1 MKRLNG
7 IVVVALLLLAG
18 FAAAA
23 QWDHPARG
31 EKWMVASGHEAA
43 TEAGLAILRRGGNAF
58 DASVAVCMA
67 ITVTRPI
74 SASMVT
80 LAPTL
85 IYDARTGAVR
95 GYSGAGTA
103 PARATATYFR
113 MQGWPIM
120 PAAGIN
126 SQLIPASPDTWIA
139 VLEEYGTMSFGEAA
153 KDSLRLAEDGFVM
166 NRTVADILRL
176 PPWQLRL
183 YQLAYPYNYSVLY
196 EPFEPEGPRPGDVLV
211 QKDLARTI
219 KLMVAAEADELAR
232 SGDRVKGLE
241 AARAV
246 FYEGEIA
253 RAIAELHREHHGPMT
268 YDDLASYRGK
278 WEDPV
283 SGTYRGYTI
292 YSNGP
297 WCQGPTVPMILQ
309 ILENVDLK
317 ALGHDTPEYYSAVA
331 QAVELAFADRE
342 AYMGDP
348 DFVDVPMKG
357 LLSREY
363 AQERAGLIHPRR
375 AFGKMP
381 APGDPWK
388 FEGRPR
394 PAHVYHPRPV
404 PTSAPPLKM
413 NHDTTYFCVV
423 DSMGNAV
430 SQTPSD
436 FPYSP
441 MVPGYG
447 LNLGIRMTQFRLK
460 HGHPAQVAPG
470 KRPRITPNPSLVT
483 KDGSLFMAFGTPGGD
498 QQPQAMVQVF
508 LNIVEWGLDPQAA
521 INAPRVK
528 SRNFPDS
535 FSPHVYYPGRL
546 LIEEELAGLADA
558 FKKQG
563 YDVRVLS
570 APAIEMG
577 AVCVIIR
584 EEAGSLIGGADPREE
599 AVARGD

>member
-1 MKRLNG
+1 
-7 IVVVALLLLAG
+7 
-18 FAAAA
+18 
-23 QWDHPARG
+23 
-31 EKWMVASGHEAA
+31 
-43 TEAGLAILRRGGNAF
+43 
-58 DASVAVCMA
+58 
-67 ITVTRPI
+67 
-74 SASMVT
+74 MVT

-85 IYDARTGAVR
+85 IYEAQTGRVR
-95 GYSGAGTA
+95 GCSGAGTA
-103 PARATATYFR
+103 PAKATPMYFR
-113 MQGWPIM
+113 EQGWPIM

-139 VLEEYGTMSFGEAA
+139 LLEEYGTMSFGQVAEA
-153 KDSLRLAEDGFVM
+153 SLRLAEDGFAL
-166 NRTVADILRL
+166 NQTVADILRL
-176 PPWQLRL
+176 PPWQLRI
-183 YQLAYPYNYSVLY
+183 YQIAYPYNYSVLY
-196 EPFEPEGPRPGDVLV
+196 RSFEPKGPQPGDVLV
-211 QKDLARTI
+211 QKDLAHSI
-219 KLMVAAEADELAR
+219 KLMVLAEAAELAR

-241 AARAV
+241 AARAM
-246 FYEGEIA
+246 FYQGEIA
-253 RAIAELHREHHGPMT
+253 RAIAELHKEHHGPMT
-268 YDDLASYRGK
+268 YDDLAGYHGK
-278 WEDPV
+278 WEEPV
-283 SGTYRGYTI
+283 SGTYKGYTI

-297 WCQGPTVPMILQ
+297 WCQGPTVPLILQ

-317 ALGHDTPEYYSAVA
+317 ALGLNTPEYYSSVA

-342 AYMGDP
+342 AYMADP

-357 LLSREY
+357 LMSKEY
-363 AQERAGLIHPRR
+363 AAERARLINPRR

-381 APGDPWK
+381 PPGDPWK

-394 PAHVYHPRPV
+394 PARVYHPRPI
-404 PTSAPPLKM
+404 PNSFPPLRLD
-413 NHDTTYFCVV
+413 HDTTYFCVV
-423 DSMGNAV
+423 DQWGNAV

-436 FPYSP
+436 FPFSP

-460 HGHPAQVAPG
+460 RGHPAQVAPG

-483 KDGSLFMAFGTPGGD
+483 RDGKLFMAFGTPGGD

-508 LNIVEWGLDPQAA
+508 LNIVEWGMDPQAA

-546 LIEEELAGLADA
+546 LIEQEIGGLAPA

-563 YDVRVLS
+563 YDVRVLTP
-570 APAIEMG
+570 PAIEMG

-584 EEAGSLIGGADPREE
+584 QDSGSLIGGADPREE
-599 AVARGD
+599 AIAGGE